1 MRHAFILTLIALAVA
16 SPAQAHFALFHRPV
30 QTRAFY
36 VPIAVVVTP
45 VPAPAVRVPC
55 PEPLLGSAAP
65 VVAPAPPAAT
75 PLPSPPSSG
84 PLRPTP
90 APQPRSSPP
99 VNEGAATSAKVSTS
113 FYEALPT
120 ANAAAPRAGSLFS
133 VTFWNLSNTPLSLH
147 VAGQMRTL
155 NRGQRW
161 TLELDREFAW
171 QVEGRETQVSRVPAG
186 EPGLTVLIR
195 R

>member
-1 MRHAFILTLIALAVA
+1 MRRAYILTWIALAVA

-55 PEPLLGSAAP
+55 PEPRLGSLAP

-90 APQPRSSPP
+90 APQPGPSPA
-99 VNEGAATSAKVSTS
+99 VKEGAATSAKVATS
-113 FYEALPT
+113 FYEAVPT
-120 ANAAAPRAGSLFS
+120 ANATPPHAGSLFS
-133 VTFWNLSNTPLSLH
+133 VTFWNLSNAPLSLH

-171 QVEGRETQVSRVPAG
+171 RVEGRETQASRVPEG
-186 EPGLTVLIR
+186 ESGLTVLIR

>member
-1 MRHAFILTLIALAVA
+1 GVGASTCRRLPQAYVQLGVRGGLRAVRGRPIDSSKEEPFMRHAFILTLIALAVA

-147 VAGQMRTL
+147 VAGQMR
-155 NRGQRW
+155 
-161 TLELDREFAW
+161 
-171 QVEGRETQVSRVPAG
+171 
-186 EPGLTVLIR
+186 
-195 R
+195 